1 MKGNHPYIY
10 LQMKLRYIF
19 FVVSFLIWD
28 FALAQDTVS
37 IANHTRYVIT
47 QSSMDT
53 SHPQK
58 GDIIKMKLSK
68 YTQNGILLFDTELL
82 NMPEG
87 VEMTI
92 QDDFIPGDI
101 LDVFL
106 NMHKNEKATAYVP
119 TWVADKDTVNKNLND
134 IYIYKIELMDFI
146 SLEELKFRQSELLK
160 SLRIEQKNLF
170 DSIAHTMAPL
180 YHIVYQ
186 KDGLY
191 ILKTSS
197 KKIKKK
203 QKLSTGQQVNVH
215 YVLKLLPENKEL
227 DNSYKRQQPLSL
239 EVNVGQVIKGWDMAL
254 LQLKKGEKSIVLVPS
269 WLAYGFYGSGHEIL
283 PNTPLFFEIEVLN

>member
-1 MKGNHPYIY
+1 M
-10 LQMKLRYIF
+10 
-19 FVVSFLIWD
+19 IWD
-28 FALAQDTVS
+28 FAFAQDTVS

-47 QSSMDT
+47 QSSKDT
-53 SHPQK
+53 THPKK
-58 GDIIKMKLSK
+58 GDIIKMKLAK
-68 YTQNGILLFDTELL
+68 YTQSGTLLFDTELL

-87 VEMTI
+87 VEMSI
-92 QDDFIPGDI
+92 QDDFVPGDI

-106 NMHKNEKATAYVP
+106 NMSKNEKATAYVP
-119 TWVADKDTVNKNLND
+119 VWVADKDTVNKHSNET
-134 IYIYKIELMDFI
+134 YIYQIELIDFI
-146 SLEELKFRQSELLK
+146 SPEALKIRQAELLK
-160 SLRIEQKNLF
+160 TLRIEQKNLF
-170 DSIAHTMAPL
+170 DSIAHTLAPL

-203 QKLSTGQQVNVH
+203 QKLSTGQEVKVH

-227 DNSYKRQQPLSL
+227 DNSYNRKQAFSL
-239 EVNVGQVIKGWDMAL
+239 KVNVGQVIKGWDMAL